1 MGTCLGKHRK
11 KRNSVCPSGTKED
24 LRKNS
29 TRRKAPEDMIQEL
42 EDANAE
48 DSKIATAGVSFTVD
62 FWDGDPTRMPSRLA
76 DRLDGAITPPEDDNE
91 VKYTS
96 EERQLLAELLRN
108 DVLREK
114 KEKAAKHHGVRF

>member
-11 KRNSVCPSGTKED
+11 KRNTVCPSGTEGD

-29 TRRKAPEDMIQEL
+29 TRRKVPEDMVQKL
-42 EDANAE
+42 QDANAR
-48 DSKIATAGVSFTVD
+48 DSKVATAGVAFTVD
-62 FWDGDPTRMPSRLA
+62 FRDGDPTRMPSRLA
-76 DRLDGAITPPEDDNE
+76 DRLDGAITPPEDGNE

-96 EERQLLAELLRN
+96 QERRLLAELLRN

-114 KEKAAKHHGVRF
+114 KEKTARRSGPRP

>member
-1 MGTCLGKHRK
+1 MGTCLGKQRK
-11 KRNSVCPSGTKED
+11 KRNTACPSVTEED

-29 TRRKAPEDMIQEL
+29 IRHKAPEDMIKEL
-42 EDANAE
+42 QDANAE

-62 FWDGDPTRMPSRLA
+62 FRDGDPTRMPSRLA
-76 DRLDGAITPPEDDNE
+76 DRLDGSITPPEDGNE

-108 DVLREK
+108 DVLRER
-114 KEKAAKHHGVRF
+114 KEKAAMRSGAQL